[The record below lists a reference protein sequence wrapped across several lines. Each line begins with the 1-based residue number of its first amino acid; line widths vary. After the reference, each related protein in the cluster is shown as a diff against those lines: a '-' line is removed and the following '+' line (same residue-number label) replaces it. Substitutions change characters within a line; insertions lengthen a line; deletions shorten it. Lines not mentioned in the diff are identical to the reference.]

1 MGAWG
6 HGTFDND
13 TACDWSYGLEECED
27 LTLVRET
34 LSRVLAHAEE
44 YLDSEVAC
52 EALAACE
59 VVARLKG
66 NWGERD
72 AYTETADEWVKSH
85 PITPPVELVDQAVS
99 AIDRI
104 LTPPSELLSLEVWV
118 DPSNQAEWRK
128 SVEDLRARVRGS

>member
-13 TACDWSYGLEECED
+13 TACDWGYGLEEQRD
-27 LTLVRET
+27 LSLVRET
-34 LSRVLAHAEE
+34 LERVLEHKEE
-44 YLDSEVAC
+44 YLDSDPGC

-59 VVARLKG
+59 IIARLKG

-72 AYTETADEWVKSH
+72 PYTEPVDEWVESH
-85 PITPPVELVDQAVS
+85 AITPPPGLVEAAVS

-104 LTPPSELLSLEVWV
+104 LTPPSELLELWGESSEG
-118 DPSNQAEWRK
+118 AEWRK
-128 SVEDLRARVRGS
+128 SVEDLRARVRG